1 MDGFRYGTVHKD
13 VYDGLTRGGSQSSIQ
28 YLVYMS
34 LIYII
39 FTFSLHVMTS
49 NNCEKWDDVE
59 KINNIKEIQANIITT
74 AVTAILMIFSISN

>member
-1 MDGFRYGTVHKD
+1 
-13 VYDGLTRGGSQSSIQ
+13 
-28 YLVYMS
+28 
-34 LIYII
+34 
-39 FTFSLHVMTS
+39 MTS